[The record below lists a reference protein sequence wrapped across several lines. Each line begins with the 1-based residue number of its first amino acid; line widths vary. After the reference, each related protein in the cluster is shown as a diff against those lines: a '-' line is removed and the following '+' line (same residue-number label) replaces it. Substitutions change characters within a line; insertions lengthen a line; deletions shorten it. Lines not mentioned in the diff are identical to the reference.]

1 MAKKFS
7 FYGKTLE
14 EVQALP
20 LDEFIKLIPCKQRRM
35 LKRMNYQARKFLE
48 KFRKHKAKEKLRAAH
63 VAAPGAAL
71 GAAAQVTAQVTVP
84 GTAQGVVQGSQATA
98 QKKEVKESKPAKPLR
113 THFREMVILPEMV
126 GSRIQVYDGKTFI
139 DINIIPEMMGHRL
152 GEYAITTKMVK
163 HGGPGIG
170 ATRGSTAVDLK

>member
-1 MAKKFS
+1 
-7 FYGKTLE
+7 
-14 EVQALP
+14 
-20 LDEFIKLIPCKQRRM
+20 M

-63 VAAPGAAL
+63 GAVP
-71 GAAAQVTAQVTVP
+71 GAAAQVTAQ
-84 GTAQGVVQGSQATA
+84 GGAAQGVVQGSQATA